1 MAVEIPNDAVGLL
14 IGKSGQTIRLI
25 IEKTGA
31 HVQVQKDSEVDRNV
45 STRIV
50 HVHGFPEN
58 VELARN
64 EIMLLVQ
71 QHEQQMQQTG
81 AYVTD
86 LPGSTEKEMIIPG
99 GIIGY
104 IIGRGGENIKNL
116 QMKYQSKVIIEKEDD
131 HNGERHIF
139 LRGLPGNIQ
148 GLEAEIKDIVESQL
162 DPSSF
167 QRRTLE
173 SRSRKAASANPVT
186 SATPYVDPYYNMD
199 AAALSQTA
207 AAAQTGL
214 AADPIAISAQQA
226 AASAAAAASGG
237 DTNLYYE
244 YYQQYYQYYYQ
255 QLLAQ
260 SYEQQPAQ

>member
-25 IEKTGA
+25 IDKTGA
-31 HVQVQKDSEVDRNV
+31 NVQVQKDSEVDRHV

-81 AYVTD
+81 GYVAD
-86 LPGSTEKEMIIPG
+86 LPGSTEKEMRIPG

-104 IIGRGGENIKNL
+104 IIGRGGENVKNL
-116 QMKYQSKVIIEKEDD
+116 QMKYQSRITIEKDD
-131 HNGERHIF
+131 DQHGERHIY

-148 GLEAEIKDIVESQL
+148 ALEAEIRDIVESQL
-162 DPSSF
+162 DPTSF
-167 QRRTLE
+167 QRKTLE

-199 AAALSQTA
+199 AAAQANPLVQGVA
-207 AAAQTGL
+207 PDAL
-214 AADPIAISAQQA
+214 ALSAQQA

-255 QLLAQ
+255 QLLTQ
-260 SYEQQPAQ
+260 SYEQQSTNE